1 MTTYLTGIPSQE
13 IDEIWDACLPFI
25 QLASKKGQE
34 EMSAKDIYNFCKDAK
49 MQLWIVFDNNA
60 DIKAVVTT
68 EIVNYPRKKLCR
80 VVTLGGQEIDN
91 WLHSISVIEAW
102 AESNDCHAME
112 TFCRKG
118 FIKKLEKHGYEQT
131 YTVLGKELS
140 TIH

>member
-13 IDEIWDACLPFI
+13 IDEIWDACVPFI
-25 QLASKKGQE
+25 ELAAKKGQE
-34 EMSAKDIYNFCKDAK
+34 EMSTKDIYNFCKDAK
-49 MQLWIVFDNNA
+49 MQLWIVFDSDA

-68 EIVNYPRKKLCR
+68 EIVNYPRKKVCR

-91 WLHSISVIEAW
+91 WLHSISVIEAL
-102 AESNDCHAME
+102 AESNDGHAME

>member
-25 QLASKKGQE
+25 ELAAKKGQE
-34 EMSAKDIYNFCKDAK
+34 EMSTKDIYNFCKDAK

-68 EIVNYPRKKLCR
+68 EIVNYPRKKVCR

-91 WLHSISVIEAW
+91 W
-102 AESNDCHAME
+102 
-112 TFCRKG
+112 
-118 FIKKLEKHGYEQT
+118 
-131 YTVLGKELS
+131 
-140 TIH
+140 

>member
-25 QLASKKGQE
+25 ELASKKGQE

-49 MQLWIVFDNNA
+49 MQLWIVFDSDA
-60 DIKAVVTT
+60 EIKAVVTT
-68 EIVNYPRKKLCR
+68 EIVNYPRKKVCR
-80 VVTLGGQEIDN
+80 VVTLGGEEIDN

-102 AESNDCHAME
+102 AEEKGCHAIE

-118 FIKKLEKHGYEQT
+118 FIKKLEKYGYEQT
-131 YTVLGKELS
+131 YTVLGKELT

>member
-1 MTTYLTGIPSQE
+1 MTTFLTGIPSNE
-13 IDEIWDACLPFI
+13 IDEVWQACEPFI
-25 QLASKKGQE
+25 ELAAKKGQA
-34 EMSAKDIYNFCKDAK
+34 EMTSKDIYEFCKDAR
-49 MQLWIVFDNNA
+49 MQLWIVFDDNA

-68 EIVNYPRKKLCR
+68 EIINYPRKKVCR
-80 VVTLGGQEIDN
+80 VVTLGGEEIDN
-91 WLHSISVIEAW
+91 WLHSISVIETW
-102 AESNDCHAME
+102 AESQDCQAME